1 MIHSSLNN
9 IDMKYDNIA
18 VIYGSDSSEWEVSC
32 RSGEFTAS
40 RIDGAKYNV
49 YEIFA
54 RFGQWTLAAYR
65 EKNSMRVVLPEAER
79 PQIDKNDF
87 SVTIA
92 GKKVKFDYAYIMQH
106 GTPGENGLMQG
117 YLEMLG
123 VPHSGC
129 NAFVAAI
136 TFDKFSCKSY
146 LKDVDF
152 VKCADDMFLR
162 KGEPVEGLAQK
173 AVEKLGLPMFVK
185 PTDGGSSFGVT
196 KVKSIEDF
204 DKAVEYAFS
213 EGNMLIAESAV
224 VGRELTCAVYYNG
237 KEYVALP
244 VIEIITEN
252 EFFDYEAKYKGQSRE
267 VCPAQIPDA
276 LRDKIQDVSKK
287 VYAHL
292 GCSGLVRV
300 DYISAEDGLYF
311 LEVNTIPGMTAASL
325 VPQMVRAAGLDM
337 TDFLSTIIENS

>member
-1 MIHSSLNN
+1 
-9 IDMKYDNIA
+9 MKNIA

-40 RIDGAKYNV
+40 RVDGKKYNV
-49 YEIFA
+49 YEVFA
-54 RFGQWTLAAYR
+54 RFGKWTLAAYR
-65 EKNSMRVVLPEAER
+65 NINSMRVVIPENQR
-79 PQIDKNDF
+79 PEIDKTDF
-87 SVTIA
+87 SVMID
-92 GKKVKFDYAYIMQH
+92 GQKIKFEYAYIMQH

-129 NAFVAAI
+129 NAFVSAI

-152 VKCADDMFLR
+152 VKCADDIFLR
-162 KGEPVEGLAQK
+162 KGESTEGLAQK

-196 KVKSIEDF
+196 KVKSVEDF

-213 EGNMLIAESAV
+213 EGNMLIAEAAI

-237 KEYVALP
+237 KENVALP
-244 VIEIITEN
+244 VIEILTEN
-252 EFFDYEAKYKGQSRE
+252 EFFDYEAKYNGHSKE
-267 VCPAQIPDA
+267 VCPAQIPDS
-276 LRDKIQDVSKK
+276 LREEIQETSKK
-287 VYAHL
+287 IYSHL
-292 GCSGLVRV
+292 GCAGLVRV
-300 DYISAEDGLYF
+300 DYICAEDGLYF

-325 VPQMVRAAGLDM
+325 VPQMVRAAGMDM
-337 TDFLSTIIENS
+337 TDFLTTVIENS